1 MIALV
6 SSILGFF
13 SNLKEN
19 IVIVQW
25 IAIVVLLVGVFFGV
39 SSCQKNEDILADY
52 ENATR
57 SRIANIEDAYQQE
70 IILIKTKANR
80 KEVLKDSS
88 IAAIMD
94 SLNIKGRQ
102 IIELKKIKFG
112 KVITKTIT
120 EYDTLYELI
129 ELNASIPNKFTKKLD
144 NCLTVSGEFT
154 PSGLVITGDR
164 NIVIHDINYFKRRSL
179 FRVNFFPR
187 IGRKEYY
194 QTLVTNCGDTVTENK
209 KIIFG
214 K

>member
-1 MIALV
+1 MT
-6 SSILGFF
+6 
-13 SNLKEN
+13 
-19 IVIVQW
+19 VQW
-25 IAIVVLLVGVFFGV
+25 IVIIALLVAVFFGV

-88 IAAIMD
+88 ISVIMD
-94 SLNIKGRQ
+94 SLDIKARQ

-129 ELNASIPNKFTKKLD
+129 ELNTSIPNKFTKKLD

-154 PSGLVITGDR
+154 SSGLVITGDR
-164 NIVIHDINYFKRRSL
+164 NIVIHDINYFRRRSL
-179 FRVNFFPR
+179 FGVKFFPR

>member
-1 MIALV
+1 MIAV
-6 SSILGFF
+6 ISSILGFF

-19 IVIVQW
+19 IVTVQW
-25 IAIVVLLVGVFFGV
+25 IVIIILLVGVFFGV

-57 SRIANIEDAYQQE
+57 SRIANIEDSYQQE

-88 IAAIMD
+88 ISAIMD
-94 SLNIKGRQ
+94 SLDIKDRQ
-102 IIELKKIKFG
+102 IVELKKIKFG

-129 ELNASIPNKFTKKLD
+129 ELNTSIPNKFTKKLD

-154 PSGLVITGDR
+154 SSGLVITGDR
-164 NIVIHDINYFKRRSL
+164 NIVIHDINYFRRRSL
-179 FRVNFFPR
+179 FGVKFFPR